1 MGDGFIKNRTGEL
14 ARGVLTRMDAIAL
27 VGVAAL
33 AAYLSSFDVVI
44 SRLWCGC
51 LLLVPGFG
59 PAYLIIFIARAFVIV
74 YGLGDVV
81 GASDSCCWLNTGSA
95 SVEACSSLEPQAL
108 RPVMDKAARMKA
120 EARLSMGNIK
130 GGWRSVR
137 GRL

>member
-33 AAYLSSFDVVI
+33 AAYLSSVDVVI

-74 YGLGDVV
+74 YGLGDRSGRV
-81 GASDSCCWLNTGSA
+81 GFLLLAKYWFRSSRSLFITGA
-95 SVEACSSLEPQAL
+95 AGA
-108 RPVMDKAARMKA
+108 KAG
-120 EARLSMGNIK
+120 SGQ
-130 GGWRSVR
+130 GGENEGR
-137 GRL
+137 GAFEHGEY